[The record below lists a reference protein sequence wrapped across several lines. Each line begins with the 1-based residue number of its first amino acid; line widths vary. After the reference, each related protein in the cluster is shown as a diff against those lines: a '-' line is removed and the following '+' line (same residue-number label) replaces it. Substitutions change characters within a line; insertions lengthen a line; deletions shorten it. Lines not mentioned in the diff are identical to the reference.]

1 MRGLRLSRSKRKKR
15 PPLEARAFKP
25 ENHTSSIT
33 MESAVFCRAYSDKEI
48 NFEHLK
54 QAASIVDEHHPEW
67 NFWTS
72 LRVDW
77 HLLQAE
83 QEAEE
88 VEQ

>member
-1 MRGLRLSRSKRKKR
+1 
-15 PPLEARAFKP
+15 
-25 ENHTSSIT
+25 
-33 MESAVFCRAYSDKEI
+33 MEGIVFWRAYSDQEI
-48 NFEHLK
+48 NSEHLK